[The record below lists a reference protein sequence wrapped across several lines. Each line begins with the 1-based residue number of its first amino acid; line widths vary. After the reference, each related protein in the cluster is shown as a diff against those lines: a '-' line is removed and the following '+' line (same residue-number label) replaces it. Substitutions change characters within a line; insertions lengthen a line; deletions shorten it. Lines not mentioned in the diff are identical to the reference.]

1 MTLLGDYNFIPGA
14 KTFSKRNI
22 CKVYMANVK
31 QFLARLTFLPN
42 DPFRLRGKVTP
53 LLCEKEELK
62 ETERTEFTHIPRGNL
77 IDILFQ
83 YNQTCGNPNILWP
96 NNLTCITLPLHFYI
110 YDPFN
115 NL

>member
-1 MTLLGDYNFIPGA
+1 
-14 KTFSKRNI
+14 
-22 CKVYMANVK
+22 MANVK

-96 NNLTCITLPLHFYI
+96 NNLTYYTATPLLYI
-110 YDPFN
+110 
-115 NL
+115 